1 MPFILHDGSGGI
13 RVEPSMFERIHY
25 QVPLNVWNIGTTRWT
40 LYGLRLGDPV
50 YIHGEVAS
58 RTKAELAEEN
68 LDGLLGN
75 SILKVIG
82 NVDPPGQELIMI
94 QGTEYSILAYS
105 YSMVE
110 TLYLPVFYLGLFFI
124 LGIV

>member
-1 MPFILHDGSGGI
+1 MQDGRGGI
-13 RVEPSMFERIHY
+13 RVEPSMFERILY

-40 LYGLRLGDPV
+40 LYGLRLGDPL

-58 RTKAELAEEN
+58 RSKAELSDEKI
-68 LDGLLGN
+68 DGSLGN

-105 YSMVE
+105 YSVIE
-110 TLYLPVFYLGLFFI
+110 TLYLPVFYLAMFFI